1 MSLPPVAKLT
11 DFGIAAI
18 SETTSTS
25 QMAYALAYSAP
36 ETFDAIDSGDSIAD
50 PRDERSDQYSLT
62 VTLYALITG
71 ALLDGDPAS
80 NSSRADLR
88 PRSEPGPLPP
98 GRKRRPPAI
107 ALTAIAATV
116 AGAVAII
123 GNWGPGNE
131 PEQPDRTMTA
141 DADPPAD
148 EDALSDTVPP
158 PNEDPAVYTDHTDLV
173 LAVTQLSDGRI
184 ASTGNDDTVRIW
196 SPYDP
201 DLLSE

>member
-1 MSLPPVAKLT
+1 VSLPPVAKLT

-88 PRSEPGPLPP
+88 PE
-98 GRKRRPPAI
+98 GR
-107 ALTAIAATV
+107 T
-116 AGAVAII
+116 G
-123 GNWGPGNE
+123 
-131 PEQPDRTMTA
+131 
-141 DADPPAD
+141 
-148 EDALSDTVPP
+148 
-158 PNEDPAVYTDHTDLV
+158 
-173 LAVTQLSDGRI
+173 QLG
-184 ASTGNDDTVRIW
+184 
-196 SPYDP
+196 
-201 DLLSE
+201 